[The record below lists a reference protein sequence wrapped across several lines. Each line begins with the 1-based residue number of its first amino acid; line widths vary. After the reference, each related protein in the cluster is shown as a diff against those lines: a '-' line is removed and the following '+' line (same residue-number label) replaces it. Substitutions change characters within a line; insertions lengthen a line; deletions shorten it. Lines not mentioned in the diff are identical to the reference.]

1 MGKSRMM
8 GAGLGSASLYKSN
21 PNVNTFGGDK
31 KQGLPISVGLDP
43 WADRATRILSI
54 GTNRNKLF
62 VMNQLGG
69 VGVGRSMF
77 NVYYTN
83 KDGVKKY
90 VSNPDN
96 VINVSLDINLP
107 DVIVFSGDNIDN
119 IINNY
124 LYYYYH
130 INNDGIFMYFKN
142 IVITDMNKK
151 YITFDNITKYTVN
164 IINNK
169 CIRFSLETFINM
181 MYDLY
186 GTNKDYTTD
195 VLTQMYNNNLYLFR

>member
-96 VINVSLDINLP
+96 VINFSLELTPDGTFYSSDGINA
-107 DVIVFSGDNIDN
+107 

-124 LYYYYH
+124 SYYYYH

-142 IVITDMNKK
+142 IVITDTNKN

-169 CIRFSLETFINM
+169 SIQISREIFTTMI
-181 MYDLY
+181 YDVYEVDVTGTLNTLY
-186 GTNKDYTTD
+186 D
-195 VLTQMYNNNLYLFR
+195 NNLYCWL

>member
-1 MGKSRMM
+1 MM

-96 VINVSLDINLP
+96 VINFSLDLIPGVELIP
-107 DVIVFSGDNIDN
+107 GESIQNILDF
-119 IINNY
+119 Y
-124 LYYYYH
+124 SYYYYH

-142 IVITDMNKK
+142 IVITDMNKN

-169 CIRFSLETFINM
+169 CIRFSPEIFTTMIN
-181 MYDLY
+181 DLY
-186 GTNKDYTTD
+186 EEFDITSLLIY
-195 VLTQMYNNNLYLFR
+195 MYNTNLYVVR